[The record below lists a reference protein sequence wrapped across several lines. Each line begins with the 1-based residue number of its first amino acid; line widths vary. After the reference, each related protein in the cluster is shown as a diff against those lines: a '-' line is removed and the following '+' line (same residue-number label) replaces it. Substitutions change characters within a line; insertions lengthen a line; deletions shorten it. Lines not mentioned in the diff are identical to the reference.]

1 MKKILSST
9 KMLAALLMV
18 GAAMTACSSDDNI
31 ANETQL
37 PVNPTGKYT
46 MTVNATKG
54 EVAPTRGLYFDNT
67 ALNVKWYDT
76 DQVTVFPENWSST
89 LGTLTAA
96 ASETGSTTLTGAVTG
111 ASVNNK
117 LNLLFPRATWDYT
130 GQTGVLLSAA
140 NSIEKKYDYATAQV
154 TVSSV
159 DGTTI
164 TTDAANL
171 ASQQAIV
178 KFKFRNSDNT
188 ADVSLTGLNIH
199 AMGGKL
205 VTSRAYG
212 EGGWEPSGCEVYDS
226 WENPYYFYLELPF
239 EAGMLDVMYFE
250 KDNSF
255 GTSGCKQ
262 VDGKYIYRLICG
274 WNPGDEINI
283 RAMGSDMLDANGV
296 SFTNGAYYTY
306 VDNSTVSKTIP
317 SQVPAGMQ
325 STFGDLDVTP
335 GAATSTLTVALRNE
349 LATADKYILSA
360 TGATKDYICF
370 SPSIQFQDGQ
380 YYEIT
385 VKMKETTTY
394 SSKPAVNAVIKPGD
408 KLIVTGKD
416 YVINGGHINM
426 GGDHLTAAKSPYT
439 LTISDDGTKYVFK
452 DKDGAFYCAK
462 NLYMV
467 TATSDGLYVDDYYTG
482 ESEYFELQVHQP

>member
-1 MKKILSST
+1 
-9 KMLAALLMV
+9 
-18 GAAMTACSSDDNI
+18 
-31 ANETQL
+31 
-37 PVNPTGKYT
+37 

-76 DQVTVFPENWSST
+76 DQVTVFPEDWKST

-96 ASETGSTTLTGAVTG
+96 ASETGSTTLTGDLTTAPTAG
-111 ASVNNK
+111 DNLK
-117 LNLLFPRATWDYT
+117 LLFPRATWDYT
-130 GQTGVLLSAA
+130 GQKGILLSDA
-140 NSIEKKYDYATAQV
+140 NSIEKKYDYALAPV
-154 TVSSV
+154 TVNSV
-159 DGTTI
+159 SGNAI
-164 TTDAANL
+164 TTTTASF

-178 KFKFRNSDNT
+178 KFKFRNSDNS
-188 ADVSLTGLNIH
+188 ADVSLTGLNIR

-205 VTSRAYG
+205 VKSRAYG
-212 EGGWEPSGCEVYDS
+212 ESCWEPSGYEEYSHVYYT
-226 WENPYYFYLELPF
+226 YYFYLELPF
-239 EAGMLDVMYFE
+239 EADMIDINQFSQ
-250 KDNSF
+250 DNNF

-262 VDGKYIYRLICG
+262 VDGKYIYRLISH
-274 WNPGDEINI
+274 NEPSNKIDIQ
-283 RAMGSDMLDANGV
+283 AMGNEMLDAHGV

-306 VDNSTVSKTIP
+306 VDYSTVSKTIP

-325 STFGDLDVTP
+325 STFGALDVTP

-349 LATADKYILSA
+349 LATADKYILYA

-370 SPSIQFQDGQ
+370 SPSIQFLDGK

-394 SSKPAVNAVIKPGD
+394 SSKPAVNAVIKVGD

-462 NLYMV
+462 NQYMV
-467 TATSDGLYVDDYYTG
+467 TGTSDGLYVDDYYTG
-482 ESEYFELQVHQP
+482 ESEYFELEVHVP

>member
-1 MKKILSST
+1 MKNILSST
-9 KMLAALLMV
+9 KMLASLLMA
-18 GAAMTACSSDDNI
+18 GAAFTACSEKEEIVAEQPDVVKTYKMVVDASIGDD
-31 ANETQL
+31 
-37 PVNPTGKYT
+37 
-46 MTVNATKG
+46 TK
-54 EVAPTRGLYFDNT
+54 TRALYFDNT
-67 ALNVKWYDT
+67 SLKAKWAST
-76 DQVTVFPENWSST
+76 DKVSVFKQDWSAAM
-89 LGTLTAA
+89 GTLTAA
-96 ASETGSTTLTGAVTG
+96 ESETGSTSLSGTVTTTGLSTG
-111 ASVNNK
+111 KKVQM
-117 LNLLFPRATWDYT
+117 LFPRATWDYT
-130 GQTGVLLSAA
+130 GQTGVLLSDE

-154 TVSSV
+154 TVNSV

-212 EGGWEPSGCEVYDS
+212 EGGWEPSGYEVYSNTDY
-226 WENPYYFYLELPF
+226 PYYFYLELPF
-239 EAGMLDVMYFE
+239 EAGMLDVNQFS
-250 KDNSF
+250 KDNNF

-262 VDGKYIYRLICG
+262 VDGKYIYRLISQYEP
-274 WNPGDEINI
+274 WGDIDI
-283 RAMGSDMLDANGV
+283 QAMGSDMLNANGV

-335 GAATSTLTVALRNE
+335 GAETSTLTVALRNE
-349 LATADKYILSA
+349 LATANKYILYA

-370 SPSIQFQDGQ
+370 SPSIQFQDGK

-385 VKMKETTTY
+385 AKMKETTTY
-394 SSKPAVNAVIKPGD
+394 SSKPAVNAVIKVGD

-416 YVINGGHINM
+416 YVINTNTSV

-462 NLYMV
+462 NLYTV
-467 TATSDGLYVDDYYTG
+467 TGTSDGLYVYDYYTG
-482 ESEYFELQVHQP
+482 ESEYFELEVHNP